1 MNRPPHPHPHPSA
14 FASLPARLAVVAVLV
29 ALSAGCGGGGGKAA
43 GGREVVVFWQFFP
56 SEQVEPVLAEFRKQN
71 PDLDVRMEQLT
82 WQSGLEKI
90 TAAVA
95 AGNVPDLCEL
105 GSTWFPRFAHQG
117 ALADWTDSAATLA
130 FDGRAAEMAT
140 LGGRTYGVPWLVG
153 TRVLFW
159 NKDLFARA
167 GVDTARAP
175 ATWAELNDACRKVN
189 ALGGGVAG
197 YGANAGERYV
207 LFKKFMPFAWGNG
220 GTVLDAAM
228 TQSLFDSPANVGG
241 LEQYL
246 LLARQL
252 GRFDR
257 QEQIDDAFLAGM
269 VGATISGSWILR
281 KAPKQAPALNYGV
294 ALVPMPAEDHAG
306 AASFLGGELLVSFG
320 RSSNKSGAWRLA
332 RFLASK
338 DAALAVAKANQ
349 AVQPAAAGAIDD
361 PFYAADPHQRVLL
374 EQLKTAV
381 PTPNHPAWLEMEAA
395 IEDEVEKALYG
406 KVSAAQA
413 INAASDRI
421 DALVKATP

>member
-1 MNRPPHPHPHPSA
+1 MKRLAGLVLA
-14 FASLPARLAVVAVLV
+14 FAFV
-29 ALSAGCGGGGGKAA
+29 ALATVSCGGGGGGKGA
-43 GGREVVVFWQFFP
+43 GGRQVVVFWQFFP
-56 SEQVEPVLAEFRKQN
+56 SEQVQPVLDEFMKAN
-71 PDLDVRMEQLT
+71 PDVEVRMEQLT

-117 ALADWTDSAATLA
+117 ALVDWTDSAATLA

-140 LGGRTYGVPWLVG
+140 VGGRTYGVPWLVG

-159 NKDLFARA
+159 NKELFFRA
-167 GVDTARAP
+167 GVDTSRAP
-175 ATWAELNDACRKVN
+175 ATWAELETACRRIN
-189 ALGGGVAG
+189 ALGGGVTG

-207 LFKKFMPFAWGNG
+207 LFKKFMPYAWGNG

-228 TQSLFDSPANVGG
+228 TKSLFDSPANVGG
-241 LEQYL
+241 LEEYL
-246 LLARQL
+246 RLAKDV

-257 QEQIDDAFLAGM
+257 QEQIDDAFLAGK

-281 KAPKQAPALNYGV
+281 KAPKQAPDLNYAV
-294 ALVPMPAEDHAG
+294 ALVPMPATDHAG

-320 RSSNKSGAWRLA
+320 RSANKDGAWRLA
-332 RFLASK
+332 RYLASK
-338 DAALAVAKANQ
+338 DAALAVARANQ
-349 AVQPAAAGAIDD
+349 AVQPAASGAIDD
-361 PFYAADPHQRVLL
+361 PFYANDPKQRVLL

-381 PTPNHPAWLEMEAA
+381 PTPNHPAWLDMEAA

-406 KVSAAQA
+406 RATAAQA
-413 INAASDRI
+413 VKAASQRI
-421 DALVKATP
+421 DAILKANPASPAAAAH